1 MSKPLFA
8 TFEQRALDGY
18 LRGGLRAVAAGGGA
32 EGGGVAG
39 GGAAGGGATSGGAVE
54 LCCDRSF
61 EADIYRL
68 DLSGIWAQLP

>member
-39 GGAAGGGATSGGAVE
+39 GGAAGGGVVE

-61 EADIYRL
+61 EADIYKL

>member
-18 LRGGLRAVAAGGGA
+18 LRGGLRAATAGGRAAGGRA
-32 EGGGVAG
+32 AG

-61 EADIYRL
+61 EADIYKL
-68 DLSGIWAQLP
+68 DLSGSWARLP